1 MKIEEI
7 EIETRVL
14 ETIGGL
20 KRALTVTD
28 PGPYMSICACNY
40 EKNDAGVTVS
50 QRWQTLEGAGK
61 SVKRPVRCVERLIW
75 E

>member
-14 ETIGGL
+14 ETVGGL

-28 PGPYMSICACNY
+28 PGPYMSICACDY
-40 EKNDAGVTVS
+40 EKNDAVGHS
-50 QRWQTLEGAGK
+50 EQKMADAGGC
-61 SVKRPVRCVERLIW
+61 RQVRQAACKLC
-75 E
+75 